1 MDHFTDKILEGV
13 SWLSTL
19 GLTFIS
25 DLTDIISLI
34 FLLVSIICSIITT
47 ITPKIRKA
55 KEDGK
60 ITVDEVADIAEGVKD
75 AVDNGRDKIKKGEK
89 KK

>member
-1 MDHFTDKILEGV
+1 MDRITDKILEGA

-47 ITPKIRKA
+47 IAPKIRKA

-60 ITVDEVADIAEGVKD
+60 ITVDEVTDIAEGVKD